1 MYKSE
6 RIPQKTKQQVRM
18 KMEDDFNA
26 EQKHIIGNVAEV
38 HFRMFNAS
46 IDGKVDTGA
55 TTSSLH
61 ASNVQVN
68 KDRGTVSFV
77 CEELSPN
84 TITLDLHGAIEVHSA
99 DNGGDVRPT
108 IMLDIEI
115 EGVELRDTLFNLND
129 RSNMDSP
136 LLIGQNILKQGN
148 FHIDVNKDE
157 EQPVREEVETDAP
170 RSISEHEDVVK
181 AIEIL
186 REKNV
191 TFEEIFR
198 YLTTEAQHK
207 IDNLES

>member
-1 MYKSE
+1 
-6 RIPQKTKQQVRM
+6 
-18 KMEDDFNA
+18 MEDDFNA
-26 EQKHIIGNVAEV
+26 EQKHVIGNVAEV
-38 HFRMFNAS
+38 HFRTFNTS

-136 LLIGQNILKQGN
+136 LLIGQNILKQGD